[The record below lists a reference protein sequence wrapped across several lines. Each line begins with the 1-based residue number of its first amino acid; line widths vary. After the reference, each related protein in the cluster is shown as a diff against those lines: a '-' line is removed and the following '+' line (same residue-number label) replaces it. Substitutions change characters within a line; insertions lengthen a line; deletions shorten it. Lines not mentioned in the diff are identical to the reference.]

1 MPTTPPP
8 TSASGWCA
16 IWGESVDPTRLLS
29 PVSYSGTIAT
39 PDSQEDCLT
48 SLVAFEA
55 EALAT
60 LDEQLWRRLGVTQ
73 TFDRL
78 LVVAVATAP
87 GAVNDVRDHAGRN
100 LSGGA
105 AKFWTLSFP
114 QLLKD
119 LVRRRIVVNAGGQ
132 VQLHDEFADK
142 LSRLLKA
149 HEDGVSRVEPTPGVT
164 LEELNA
170 RAALRARSE
179 KKTSRS
185 RSTTT
190 RSSKAKSKAKAAATP
205 RKRSS
210 AAAAPTPDAGPKE
223 TVISLSAPKPT
234 PTVAPPNTLF
244 TTLKLNKLLDHL
256 DNMALS
262 KIQLGD
268 RLSLHGANL
277 ERFLEVTGQAEITR
291 IKREDLVELHWEG
304 RKLVKTSGGDR
315 RMAVHQLVDQLRKR
329 ASADAE

>member
-1 MPTTPPP
+1 M
-8 TSASGWCA
+8 S
-16 IWGESVDPTRLLS
+16 S
-29 PVSYSGTIAT
+29 P
-39 PDSQEDCLT
+39 
-48 SLVAFEA
+48 VAFEA
-55 EALAT
+55 EALAAF
-60 LDEQLWRRLGVTQ
+60 DEQLWRRLGVTQ

-78 LVVAVATAP
+78 LVMAVATEP
-87 GAVNDVRDHAGRN
+87 GGVNDVRDHAGRN
-100 LSGGA
+100 LTGGA

-114 QLLKD
+114 QLLRD
-119 LVRRRIVVNAGGQ
+119 LIRRRIVVNAAGQ
-132 VQLHDEFADK
+132 VQLHDDFAER

-170 RAALRARSE
+170 RAALRARQE
-179 KKTSRS
+179 KASKSRS
-185 RSTTT
+185 SRTRSRTTT
-190 RSSKAKSKAKAAATP
+190 RSKESATP
-205 RKRSS
+205 RKRS
-210 AAAAPTPDAGPKE
+210 AAAPVKKEKE
-223 TVISLSAPKPT
+223 TVITLSAPKPT

-262 KIQLGD
+262 KVQLGD
-268 RLSLHGANL
+268 RLSLRGANL
-277 ERFLEVTGQAEITR
+277 DRFLEVTGAAEITR

-304 RKLVKTSGGDR
+304 RKLAKTSGGDR